1 MMNVVLKKYQQR
13 VDKINSLVCVG
24 LDSDISQ
31 IPNQFLESKTPQF
44 EFNQFIIKKTHQDA
58 AAYKLNLAF
67 YEARGAQGLAELKL
81 TLDYL
86 HNQHPD
92 IVTIADAKRGDIG
105 SSNKAYATAIFDHF
119 GFDAVTLNPY
129 LGQEA
134 LQVFLDRI
142 NKVSI
147 MLCRTSNPG
156 AGEFQNLVANNQ
168 PLWQA
173 VATQVS
179 EKWNKN
185 DNCWLV
191 VGATYPA
198 ELAQVRKIVGNMTLL
213 VPGVG
218 AQGGDIEK
226 TVKAGLNTQGKG
238 LVINSSR
245 GIIFAENPG
254 KQAQLL
260 RDQINQ
266 YR

>member
-1 MMNVVLKKYQQR
+1 MNAVLKKYQQR

-24 LDSDISQ
+24 LDSDLKQ
-31 IPNQFLESKTPQF
+31 IPDQFLRSKTPQF
-44 EFNQFIIKKTHQDA
+44 EFNRDLIEKTHQYA
-58 AAYKLNLAF
+58 VAYKPNLAF

-81 TLDYL
+81 TLSYL
-86 HNQHPD
+86 HNQYPE

-105 SSNKAYATAIFDHF
+105 SSNEAYATALFDHF

-134 LQVFLDRI
+134 LRPFLDRTDR
-142 NKVSI
+142 VSI
-147 MLCRTSNPG
+147 LLCRTSNPG
-156 AGEFQNLVANNQ
+156 AGEFQDLKINAQ
-168 PLWQA
+168 SLWQVIA
-173 VATQVS
+173 
-179 EKWNKN
+179 EKISREWNKN

-191 VGATYPA
+191 VGATYTA

-218 AQGGDIEK
+218 AQGGDVEK
-226 TVKAGLNTQGKG
+226 TLEAGLNAQGKG

-245 GIIFAENPG
+245 SIIFAENPG